1 MESKILK
8 GTTTIGLTCSN
19 GIVFVTDKRASWGT
33 FVASKRAKKAF
44 KINDI
49 VGATVAGS
57 VGDAEALMRLM
68 QAEAALYEM
77 NNKEKMSAKAVATL
91 MANILQGSKVF
102 PYLVQVLVGG
112 MDEKATLF
120 TLDPIGGLIEEKMAA
135 SGSGSPMA
143 YGVLELEYSEE
154 RNVEENIPIALKAM
168 TSAMGRDTATGDG
181 INLVTITEEGFK
193 EYKDEEVDEYLKKIS
208 KK

>member
-1 MESKILK
+1 LESKILK

>member
-1 MESKILK
+1 LESKILK

-112 MDEKATLF
+112 MDKKATLF

>member
-1 MESKILK
+1 LESKILK

-154 RNVEENIPIALKAM
+154 RSVEENIPIALKAM

-193 EYKDEEVDEYLKKIS
+193 EYKDEEVDEYLKKIP